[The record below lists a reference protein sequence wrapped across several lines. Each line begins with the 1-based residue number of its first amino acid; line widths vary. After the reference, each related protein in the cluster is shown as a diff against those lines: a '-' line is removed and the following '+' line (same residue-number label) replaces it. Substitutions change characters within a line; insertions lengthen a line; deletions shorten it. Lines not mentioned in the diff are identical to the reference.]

1 VACKY
6 KLNIMFNSINK
17 NLILI
22 DKSGHIDLLYH
33 VKFVIFLNNFIKY
46 TSTDEILNYVLMA
59 MMGPQWVQLECQL
72 HNRFLLYVIS
82 ATTLSTDLKTNKVI
96 KYLLIAI
103 KINIIVVSTIT
114 KSVDR

>member
-1 VACKY
+1 
-6 KLNIMFNSINK
+6 MFNSINK

-59 MMGPQWVQLECQL
+59 MMGPQ
-72 HNRFLLYVIS
+72 
-82 ATTLSTDLKTNKVI
+82 
-96 KYLLIAI
+96 
-103 KINIIVVSTIT
+103 
-114 KSVDR
+114 